1 MDNSKLELT
10 RSLSIEEIDL
20 KETLVTA
27 KSWKSAFL
35 QRGGFVYLLK
45 VFFNR
50 SRTALNVTAPDAH
63 DNVSSEESCL
73 QTLANGL
80 LLKLVRTFLLAAMSS
95 GGTNYHDIAELVRR
109 RSSENKSF
117 LLNTTANATVLD
129 LQESYSNDSGKMISR
144 DLQTLFDQTFSMP
157 SSPSNLQELMHKSG
171 ISPKISALL
180 IDLGTTPPPG
190 EDFLSLVRQIS
201 DGGSRTVAENIL
213 ENVNFVDLQANL
225 FNILAISEKSFSASY
240 GKKHNLK
247 SKQDDYNTKR
257 IVERAIGLWVA
268 LTAYEPSSFQ
278 QFLDSDAL
286 CGYFLVVCYLATR
299 MSAGRLRMRHEY

>member
-1 MDNSKLELT
+1 MNNSKLELT

-27 KSWKSAFL
+27 KSWKSEFL
-35 QRGGFVYLLK
+35 QRGGFVHLLK

-50 SRTALNVTAPDAH
+50 SRKALSITTADACQY
-63 DNVSSEESCL
+63 SSEESSL
-73 QTLANGL
+73 QNLANGL

-117 LLNTTANATVLD
+117 LINTTPNATVQE
-129 LQESYSNDSGKMISR
+129 LQESYSNGSDKMISR
-144 DLQTLFDQTFSMP
+144 DLQPLFDQTFSMP
-157 SSPSNLQELMHKSG
+157 SSPSNLQELMYKSG

-201 DGGSRTVAENIL
+201 DGGSRTCRKD
-213 ENVNFVDLQANL
+213 F
-225 FNILAISEKSFSASY
+225 
-240 GKKHNLK
+240 
-247 SKQDDYNTKR
+247 R
-257 IVERAIGLWVA
+257 ER
-268 LTAYEPSSFQ
+268 
-278 QFLDSDAL
+278 
-286 CGYFLVVCYLATR
+286 
-299 MSAGRLRMRHEY
+299 